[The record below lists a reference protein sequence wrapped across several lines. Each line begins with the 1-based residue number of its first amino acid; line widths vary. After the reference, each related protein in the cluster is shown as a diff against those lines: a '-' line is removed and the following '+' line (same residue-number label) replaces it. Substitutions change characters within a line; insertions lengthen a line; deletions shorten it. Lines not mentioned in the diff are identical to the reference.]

1 MQNMLNEF
9 IFNNRDFA
17 AVGNQTSNKGGG
29 VKFAPAKD
37 QVFIKSPPNNFLGNT
52 INLGNG

>member
-1 MQNMLNEF
+1 MLNEF